1 MHSDLRSLS
10 YVILF
15 ANISAVSVLGVIGF
29 LNNAYADD
37 ANMSDN
43 MNTSANMTMDQNTT
57 LNENMNMS
65 ENMNTNGNMSENMNN
80 TGNMSENMNNTGNMN
95 MTNIHKLLSPLEQ
108 FKSGTPAKNVQCN
121 EGFTLVIKVDDGSP
135 ACVSSQVAQTLI
147 ARGWGTTP

>member
-65 ENMNTNGNMSENMNN
+65 ENMNTNGNMSENMN
-80 TGNMSENMNNTGNMN
+80 TTGNMN
-95 MTNIHKLLSPLEQ
+95 MTNIPKLLSPLEQ

-121 EGFTLVIKVDDGSP
+121 EGFTLVIKIDDGSP

>member
-65 ENMNTNGNMSENMNN
+65 ENMNTNGNMSENMN
-80 TGNMSENMNNTGNMN
+80 TTGNMN
-95 MTNIHKLLSPLEQ
+95 MTNIPKLLSPLEQ

>member
-1 MHSDLRSLS
+1 MDSDLRSLS

-15 ANISAVSVLGVIGF
+15 ASISAVSVLGVIGF

-43 MNTSANMTMDQNTT
+43 MSTSANMTLDQNKT
-57 LNENMNMS
+57 LSENMNMS
-65 ENMNTNGNMSENMNN
+65 ENMNTNGNMSENMNTN
-80 TGNMSENMNNTGNMN
+80 GNMS
-95 MTNIHKLLSPLEQ
+95 MTNIQKVLSPLEQ

-121 EGFTLVIKVDDGSP
+121 EGFTLVIKIDDGSP
-135 ACVSSQVAQTLI
+135 ACVSSQIAQALI

>member
-1 MHSDLRSLS
+1 MDSDLRSLS

-15 ANISAVSVLGVIGF
+15 ASISAVSVLGVIGF
-29 LNNAYADD
+29 LNNVYADN

-43 MNTSANMTMDQNTT
+43 MNTSANMTMDQNKT
-57 LNENMNMS
+57 LSENMNMS
-65 ENMNTNGNMSENMNN
+65 ENMNTNGNMSENMNTN
-80 TGNMSENMNNTGNMN
+80 KNMS
-95 MTNIHKLLSPLEQ
+95 MTNIQKLLPPLEQ

-121 EGFTLVIKVDDGSP
+121 EGFTLVIKIDDGSP

>member
-15 ANISAVSVLGVIGF
+15 ASISAVSVLGVIGF

-65 ENMNTNGNMSENMNN
+65 ENMNTNGNMSENMN
-80 TGNMSENMNNTGNMN
+80 TTGNMN
-95 MTNIHKLLSPLEQ
+95 MTNIPKLLSPLEQ

-121 EGFTLVIKVDDGSP
+121 EGFTLVIKIDDGSP